1 MWSVRTSVE
10 RQNIGGASEQECVC
24 VVTSTLF
31 IQGERWC
38 GYIGGTRVRE
48 FYVTSTLP
56 RCHVN
61 TIEVERLNR
70 SVGCLLLHQHNSG
83 GTSEFFR
90 VSFVTSTQSRWSVGA
105 LERWSVGAL
114 ERLNIGGT
122 SEHRWDVGTGASEH
136 RWNVRP

>member
-1 MWSVRTSVE
+1 MSSRVFYNIESTRVE

-70 SVGCLLLHQHNSG
+70 SVGVFCYINIIQVERRSFFVCLLLHQHNPG
-83 GTSEFFR
+83 
-90 VSFVTSTQSRWSVGA
+90 
-105 LERWSVGAL
+105 GAL

-122 SEHRWDVGTGASEH
+122 SEQERLNIGGTSEH
-136 RWNVRP
+136 E